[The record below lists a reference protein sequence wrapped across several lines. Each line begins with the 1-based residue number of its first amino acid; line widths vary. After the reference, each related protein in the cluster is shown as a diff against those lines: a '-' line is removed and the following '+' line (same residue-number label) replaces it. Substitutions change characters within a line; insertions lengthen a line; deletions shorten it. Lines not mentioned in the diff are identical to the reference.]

1 MIKNG
6 TYTPASTN
14 GANNFSNSHK
24 TKLIAAAVYNEAP
37 YLKKAHSYMTQGEL
51 EGKKYGR
58 TYSVYIPDPGKAV
71 DGLEADP
78 DAINEV
84 EVSVQLD
91 NINTSCELDAW
102 NKLVDEESFRD
113 EIAKPKGVMLGRAL
127 EKKAIEKTIF
137 DGAQVAIGDA
147 SFATLSD
154 ASGMLDEAGVAG
166 TKVSFAKP
174 TVMAKIANSG
184 LAKFIPSDIQKDI
197 YKSKYLG
204 EYAGA
209 SQIEDSLLPTVNFA
223 GAENVTVALTAIEDA
238 EGNVIGFEPV
248 KNIGTGLKAG
258 WAYKV
263 EGLKLVDKTG
273 IQVDQDRAIVVKNTD
288 GDIAELRIAVAGKTC
303 NNANAWVSD
312 ATIENLTLVPVKTSG
327 EYFVGQVRTES
338 ALGFDT
344 YKFSDLPGSEN
355 STEECCG
362 ITVKMS
368 QYGDG
373 KRMQTLVR
381 LDVPHAV
388 CLPDAREAVV
398 VYFEK

>member
-14 GANNFSNSHK
+14 SANNFSNSHK
-24 TKLIAAAVYNEAP
+24 TKLIAAAVYNQVP
-37 YLKKAHSYMTQGEL
+37 YLKKAHSYMSQSEL

-71 DGLEADP
+71 EGLEADP
-78 DAINEV
+78 DVINEV
-84 EVSVQLD
+84 EVTVQLD
-91 NINTSCELDAW
+91 NIHTSVELDAW

-113 EIAKPKGVMLGRAL
+113 EIAKPHGNMLGRAL
-127 EKKAIEKTIF
+127 EKRVIEKTIF
-137 DGAQVAIGDA
+137 DAAQVAIGDA

-154 ASGMLDEAGVAG
+154 AAGMLDEAGVAG

-174 TVMAKIANSG
+174 TVMSKISNSG

-209 SQIEDSLLPTVNFA
+209 SQIEDSLLPTVDFT
-223 GAENVTVALTAIEDA
+223 GATNVTVNLTAIKDA
-238 EGNVIGFEPV
+238 DDNVIGFEPI

-258 WAYKV
+258 WAYTV
-263 EGLKLVDKTG
+263 AGLKIVDKTG
-273 IQVDQDRAIVVKNTD
+273 IQVDQDRAIVVKNTN
-288 GDIAELRIAVAGKTC
+288 GDIAELRIVVEGKTC
-303 NNANAWVSD
+303 NNANAWVADGSI
-312 ATIENLTLVPVKTSG
+312 TSLTLVPVKTSG

-344 YKFSDLPGSEN
+344 YKFADLPGSEN

-373 KRMQTLVR
+373 KKMQTFVR
-381 LDVPHAV
+381 LDIPHAV

-398 VYFEK
+398 MYFEK